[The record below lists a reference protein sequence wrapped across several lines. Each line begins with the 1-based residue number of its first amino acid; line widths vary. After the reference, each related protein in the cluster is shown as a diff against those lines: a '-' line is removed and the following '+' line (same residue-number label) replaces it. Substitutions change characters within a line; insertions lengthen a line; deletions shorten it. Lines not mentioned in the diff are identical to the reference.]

1 MKKKF
6 FSKNKDKKTN
16 RPTYFQFIKNLWSLG
31 YLKYY
36 TLFFY
41 K

>member
-1 MKKKF
+1 MKENT

-16 RPTYFQFIKNLWSLG
+16 RPTYFQFIKNLWSPG
-31 YLKYY
+31 YLKDY
-36 TLFFY
+36 TFFY